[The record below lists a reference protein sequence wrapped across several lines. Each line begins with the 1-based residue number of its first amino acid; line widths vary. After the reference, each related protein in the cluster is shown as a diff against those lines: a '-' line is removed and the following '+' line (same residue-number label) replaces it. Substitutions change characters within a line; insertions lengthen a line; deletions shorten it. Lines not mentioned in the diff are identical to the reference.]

1 MRSLTSVS
9 ETIRKPPLLK
19 TLTALKTIKQN
30 MAKNDRDQRVTT
42 YINLHKLFT
51 LHCNFICV
59 LSVVIIKTDDDED
72 DDD

>member
-1 MRSLTSVS
+1 
-9 ETIRKPPLLK
+9 
-19 TLTALKTIKQN
+19 